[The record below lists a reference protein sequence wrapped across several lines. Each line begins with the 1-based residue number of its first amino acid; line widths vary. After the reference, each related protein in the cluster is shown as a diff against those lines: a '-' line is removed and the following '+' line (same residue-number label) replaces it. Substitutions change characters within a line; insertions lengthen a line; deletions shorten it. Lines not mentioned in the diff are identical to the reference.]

1 LSDRQICHERNE
13 ATAKQARQKEE
24 ETQKA
29 DASTRYKIRIS
40 ARKLR
45 YATEFFATIFP
56 GRKAAK
62 RRRIFAKSLKRLQ
75 NSLGDLNDFAVHD
88 RLASRLVLSNRTRAR
103 GRRWRR
109 RAFAAGVVAG
119 RESSQGDGLM
129 KAAKRA
135 LRDVAMAKKYWE
147 K

>member
-1 LSDRQICHERNE
+1 
-13 ATAKQARQKEE
+13 
-24 ETQKA
+24 
-29 DASTRYKIRIS
+29 
-40 ARKLR
+40 
-45 YATEFFATIFP
+45 
-56 GRKAAK
+56 
-62 RRRIFAKSLKRLQ
+62 LQ

-129 KAAKRA
+129 KVAKRA